1 MLKLEISYNRVI
13 IFSRILVSFRG
24 FFLKVIFFCMVK
36 YLSFSIILRS
46 PYMILFNVN
55 GKVALE
61 HTPLFFFFCHIEN
74 LQTRYL
80 GRFVEIPW
88 LRFSENNDI
97 YITIIRSQFIWKMA
111 KEPPKNRQLSCG
123 SFIWNYFF
131 KYPAPAV
138 LNKIN
143 RTAQNRYK
151 PRAASW
157 DNLLFFVQLQWV

>member
-1 MLKLEISYNRVI
+1 
-13 IFSRILVSFRG
+13 
-24 FFLKVIFFCMVK
+24 
-36 YLSFSIILRS
+36 
-46 PYMILFNVN
+46 MILFNVD
-55 GKVALE
+55 GKVTPE
-61 HTPLFFFFCHIEN
+61 HTPLFFC
-74 LQTRYL
+74 
-80 GRFVEIPW
+80 FVT
-88 LRFSENNDI
+88 LRISKHTISGSLLRSWSTVLRKQWYI
-97 YITIIRSQFIWKMA
+97 YITIIRSQFIWKMT
-111 KEPPKNRQLSCG
+111 KNRQRNQQLSSGSFMQPGSSLRFIGLIGTYG